1 MRTTILLLA
10 ALVSAACASMVT
22 SAMNQAVAEA
32 LDTGDGTLRLSC
44 RAGDVA
50 EPESA
55 TPGPGTGTGVV
66 ALTLASIGDERRQGD
81 TLTWVQEREVFG
93 EEDGDAWEEIDDQTA
108 QVLKPG
114 LRRAAARDLPVLL
127 ARRNIVVVDST
138 GAPEGSTLLQATL
151 IRSEVTHHAGR
162 RDKRRRGLRGVVV
175 LDLEVGSPRSAPS
188 WSRTFTGDTLIG
200 KGQSSGD
207 FHDEQVFGVAWC
219 GALRQA
225 AAAMDSADFR
235 RAVEGS

>member
-10 ALVSAACASMVT
+10 ALVSAGCASMVT

-50 EPESA
+50 EQESA
-55 TPGPGTGTGVV
+55 TPGPGTGVV
-66 ALTLASIGDERRQGD
+66 ALALAPIGDERRQGD

-93 EEDGDAWEEIDDQTA
+93 EGDGDAWEEIDDQTA

-127 ARRNIVVVDST
+127 ARRNIVVVDSA

-151 IRSEVTHHAGR
+151 IRSDVTYHAGR

-175 LDLEVGSPRSAPS
+175 LDLEVGSPGSAPS

-207 FHDEQVFGVAWC
+207 FHYEQAFGVAWC

>member
-1 MRTTILLLA
+1 MRTAILFLA
-10 ALVSAACASMVT
+10 ALVSAGCASVVT
-22 SAMNQAVAEA
+22 SVMNQAVAEA
-32 LDTGDGTLRLSC
+32 LDSGDGTLRLSC
-44 RAGDVA
+44 RAGDVEGQEA
-50 EPESA
+50 AS
-55 TPGPGTGTGVV
+55 PGPGTGVV
-66 ALTLASIGDERRQGD
+66 ALTLAAIADERRQGD
-81 TLTWVQEREVFG
+81 TLTWVEEREVFG
-93 EEDGDAWEEIDDQTA
+93 EGDGDAWEEVDDQTA

-127 ARRNIVVVDST
+127 ARRNIVVVDSA
-138 GAPEGSTLLQATL
+138 GAPEGSTMLQATL
-151 IRSEVTHHAGR
+151 VRSDVTYHGGR

-175 LDLEVGSPRSAPS
+175 LDLEVGPPGSAPS

-200 KGQSSGD
+200 KGPSSGD
-207 FHDEQVFGVAWC
+207 YHYEQAFGVAWC

>member
-1 MRTTILLLA
+1 MRSTILLLA
-10 ALVSAACASMVT
+10 ALVSAGCASMVT

-50 EPESA
+50 EQEAA
-55 TPGPGTGTGVV
+55 TPGPGTGVV
-66 ALTLASIGDERRQGD
+66 ALTLAPIGDERRQGD

-93 EEDGDAWEEIDDQTA
+93 EGDGDAWEEIDDQTA

-127 ARRNIVVVDST
+127 ARRNIVVVDSAA
-138 GAPEGSTLLQATL
+138 APEGSNMLQATL
-151 IRSEVTHHAGR
+151 IRSDVTYHAGR

-175 LDLEVGSPRSAPS
+175 LDLEVGAPGVAPS

-207 FHDEQVFGVAWC
+207 FHYEQAFGVAWC

>member
-1 MRTTILLLA
+1 MRIVTILLAGLA
-10 ALVSAACASMVT
+10 SSGCAAMVT
-22 SAMNQAVAEA
+22 SVMNQAVAEA

-50 EPESA
+50 EQESA
-55 TPGPGTGTGVV
+55 TPSPGTGVI
-66 ALTLASIGDERRQGD
+66 ALTLGPIADERQQGD
-81 TLTWVQEREVFG
+81 TLVWVQEREVFG
-93 EEDGDAWEEIDDQTA
+93 EGDGDAWDEVDDQTA

-114 LRRAAARDLPVLL
+114 LRRAARRDLPVLL
-127 ARRNIVVVDST
+127 AQHNVVALDAAE
-138 GAPEGSTLLQATL
+138 APEGAPVLQVTLV
-151 IRSEVTHHAGR
+151 RSDVTYHAGR

-175 LDLEVGSPRSAPS
+175 LDLEVGLPGSAPG

-200 KGQSSGD
+200 KGPSSGD
-207 FHDEQVFGVAWC
+207 FHYEQAFGVAWC

-225 AAAMDSADFR
+225 AVAMDSADFR